1 MSLIVFA
8 AVAMLAGQEPGGLR
22 DCLDDNHVNRCDDGR
37 RNETLAR
44 FSAPTIEADAG
55 SGAEVYRVL
64 LVDGYGQ
71 DLPVIA
77 FERRPGLSPQ
87 AVVYAANGRKLTANI
102 GMELWGRAQQEL
114 RFADHAVA
122 PEPPVVD
129 GRTMPT
135 ICLHSWVSTVEMANS
150 YLDRSRQVP
159 VRRRTEDACT
169 AGLTTQSAF
178 GLMALAMEAFPQC
191 AALNEEQYRSA
202 ANRLGACAALDG
214 DVPAA
219 AEVRNTLNTLE
230 RARTDETMPNFW
242 RRYTGT
248 NAVPTVTWDG
258 ETIVGKLHGREV
270 GEFLA
275 SRIETHAVR
284 LVPEAIL
291 GVNAREVQVTGV
303 LRPGDTG
310 ATAGVYSQ
318 VWAFS
323 HYAHNWTLKTMTVT
337 MGVQPAN

>member
-1 MSLIVFA
+1 MTLIVFVALVALVGQDA
-8 AVAMLAGQEPGGLR
+8 AVSR

-55 SGAEVYRVL
+55 SGAEIYRVL
-64 LVDGYGQ
+64 MVDGYGQ

-77 FERRPGLSPQ
+77 FERRPGFPPQ
-87 AVVYAANGRKLTANI
+87 AVVYAANGRKMTANI
-102 GMELWGRAQQEL
+102 SLELWGRAQREL
-114 RFADHAVA
+114 RFADQAVTPEA
-122 PEPPVVD
+122 PAVD
-129 GRTMPT
+129 GRAMPA

-150 YLDRSRQVP
+150 YLDRSRRVP

-191 AALNEEQYRSA
+191 EALNEQQYRSA
-202 ANRLGACAALDG
+202 ANRLGACAALEG
-214 DVPAA
+214 DIPAA

-230 RARTDETMPNFW
+230 RTRTGEATPNFW
-242 RRYTGT
+242 RRYTGV
-248 NAVPTVTWDG
+248 NAAPTVTWDG
-258 ETIVGKLHGREV
+258 ETVVGSLHGREV

-275 SRIETHAVR
+275 SRIETHGAR
-284 LVPEAIL
+284 LVPETVM
-291 GVNAREVQVTGV
+291 GMNAREVQVTGV
-303 LRPGDTG
+303 LRRGDTG
-310 ATAGVYSQ
+310 ATIGAYSQ
-318 VWAFS
+318 TWEFS

-337 MGVQPAN
+337 TGAQPAN